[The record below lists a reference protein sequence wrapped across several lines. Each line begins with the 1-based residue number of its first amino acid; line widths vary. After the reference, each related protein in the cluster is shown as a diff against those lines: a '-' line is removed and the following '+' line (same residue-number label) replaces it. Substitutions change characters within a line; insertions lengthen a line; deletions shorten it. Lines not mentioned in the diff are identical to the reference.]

1 MPIISNLAGIRQLF
15 INNVY
20 PIQEVYDKAH
30 MEAEAPAHVENSELT
45 ADWPEHGQ
53 VEFRNYSMRFTAKQD
68 RALADVSL
76 QIKSG
81 ERIGVVGRTGAGKT
95 SLSLG
100 LFRVI
105 EAESGSI
112 LIDGVDIA
120 QVGLHDLR
128 SRLGI
133 VSQDPALFHG
143 TLRFNLDP
151 LQRHCDRELWEAVE
165 AGGIVEMVE
174 CSRGRHDPER
184 GCCLGR
190 FVECGGRNFSAGQ
203 RQLICLCRLLVSRR
217 QVIVLDE
224 ATANIDSETDSLI
237 RRVVQRDFR
246 HSTVI
251 TIAHRLESV
260 LDSDRIVVMD
270 NGRVVELG
278 PPKELASNHNG
289 LFSQLLA
296 AQKQREKHQQQ

>member
-1 MPIISNLAGIRQLF
+1 QIVRYCVLEQQAKQAADAVIGVRSLIQAFAECSAVYILAVGMLWRSAMDSTIELGAGDLQYQYLTLKVVMPIISNLAGIRQLF

-68 RALADVSL
+68 RALADISL

-81 ERIGVVGRTGAGKT
+81 EKIGVVGRTGAGKT

-100 LFRVI
+100 LFRMI

-151 LQRHCDRELWEAVE
+151 LQRHCDRKLWEAVE
-165 AGGIVEMVE
+165 AGGIAEM
-174 CSRGRHDPER
+174 
-184 GCCLGR
+184 
-190 FVECGGRNFSAGQ
+190 
-203 RQLICLCRLLVSRR
+203 
-217 QVIVLDE
+217 
-224 ATANIDSETDSLI
+224 
-237 RRVVQRDFR
+237 
-246 HSTVI
+246 
-251 TIAHRLESV
+251 
-260 LDSDRIVVMD
+260 
-270 NGRVVELG
+270 
-278 PPKELASNHNG
+278 
-289 LFSQLLA
+289 
-296 AQKQREKHQQQ
+296 